1 MHKNGVWLAF
11 LAVLILIT
19 FWFCGK
25 AGFEL
30 YDYLSLSQSS
40 NVQNIDW
47 KVQELKRNN
56 FAICATYHFAVNGID
71 YNGNT
76 VLSNTYPNYWAAH
89 SIMEDLMKETRV
101 VWYNPHNIAYSA
113 LEKPFPMKAIVS
125 AIILIC
131 LLVYFLFLGM
141 YVGKLQKTKV

>member
-1 MHKNGVWLAF
+1 
-11 LAVLILIT
+11 
-19 FWFCGK
+19 
-25 AGFEL
+25 
-30 YDYLSLSQSS
+30 
-40 NVQNIDW
+40 
-47 KVQELKRNN
+47 
-56 FAICATYHFAVNGID
+56 
-71 YNGNT
+71 
-76 VLSNTYPNYWAAH
+76 
-89 SIMEDLMKETRV
+89 MKETRV